1 RDFVLAVLLLVR
13 CSSIVRIQHSLRER
27 KNRSR
32 ARMKYLVQRMC
43 LEKFRAA
50 IEGEVERVVTERG
63 AELRAQVREAIA
75 AYRVPPPPDARR
87 PSAEPLPE
95 FAHWRRTNTRAQKQ
109 PGYRAAM
116 VQIPLGDI
124 TADQMRA
131 VARLARAHGN
141 GTIRTTN
148 DQNLVLQWIPE
159 AALP

>member
-1 RDFVLAVLLLVR
+1 MRDIVPNNDLLVW
-13 CSSIVRIQHSLRER
+13 CETIVLIQHRFGDR

-32 ARMKYLVQRMC
+32 ARMKYLAQRMG

-109 PGYRAAM
+109 PGYR
-116 VQIPLGDI
+116 
-124 TADQMRA
+124 T
-131 VARLARAHGN
+131 
-141 GTIRTTN
+141 
-148 DQNLVLQWIPE
+148 
-159 AALP
+159 